1 MTADDRM
8 CQSRRSE
15 VKHRFGTPAP
25 PGASAAASR
34 RAFRIRLAVIT
45 AVAAVWRFG
54 YLLAVKID
62 DDLLLNDS
70 LYYSI
75 QAGRNSEGDW
85 FRESLTALPGA
96 EHGPLTSL
104 YLTPWSLGPGDLV
117 AWQRV
122 GMTVLG
128 VATVAVIGVAGRR
141 LAGSLVGLVAAA
153 IAAVYPNLWINDSLV
168 MSESLALLDRR
179 RGAVV
184 ALDFDRS
191 PSVGRAVALGVLVGL
206 GALTRSEIALFADR
220 LRRARL
226 VARRQATRGGR

>member
-1 MTADDRM
+1 MTADDR
-8 CQSRRSE
+8 
-15 VKHRFGTPAP
+15 T
-25 PGASAAASR
+25 
-34 RAFRIRLAVIT
+34 FRIRLAVIT

-85 FRESLTALPGA
+85 WRESLSDLPGA

-104 YLTPWSLGPGDLV
+104 YLTPWSLLPGDLV

-128 VATVAVIGVAGRR
+128 VVTVAAIGVAGRR
-141 LAGSLVGLVAAA
+141 LGGS
-153 IAAVYPNLWINDSLV
+153 P
-168 MSESLALLDRR
+168 
-179 RGAVV
+179 
-184 ALDFDRS
+184 
-191 PSVGRAVALGVLVGL
+191 
-206 GALTRSEIALFADR
+206 
-220 LRRARL
+220 RRAWSRRPSPRCTRTCGSTTRL
-226 VARRQATRGGR
+226 SCPSRWPCSSSPWR